1 MARERTGT
9 HRMLAPIVGVALA
22 LGVVMPITVRAE
34 IISVPSADP
43 PDAVASLPTPTVLRG
58 STAGTASAF
67 PICPPGYTL
76 SPDFGSGCVG
86 PSGGGYS
93 EGSPGYDYWPDYGFG
108 YPFGGFPGFGFG
120 AGRSHRLAGFH
131 GGQRF
136 HHRAGFH
143 SAAKLNTRS
152 AGSAHMAGFGRR

>member
-1 MARERTGT
+1 MMAREGTGT

-43 PDAVASLPTPTVLRG
+43 PDVVASLPTPTVLRG

-76 SPDFGSGCVG
+76 SPDFSSGCVG
-86 PSGGGYS
+86 PNGGGYS
-93 EGSPGYDYWPDYGFG
+93 EGSPGYDYWPDY
-108 YPFGGFPGFGFG
+108 
-120 AGRSHRLAGFH
+120 
-131 GGQRF
+131 
-136 HHRAGFH
+136 
-143 SAAKLNTRS
+143 
-152 AGSAHMAGFGRR
+152 

>member
-1 MARERTGT
+1 
-9 HRMLAPIVGVALA
+9 L
-22 LGVVMPITVRAE
+22 VVPITVHAE

-43 PDAVASLPTPTVLRG
+43 PDAAVSLPPPNVLRG
-58 STAGTASAF
+58 SPPSTASAV

-108 YPFGGFPGFGFG
+108 YPFGEFPGFGFG
-120 AGRSHRLAGFH
+120 ATRGHRFAIH
-131 GGQRF
+131 GGHRF
-136 HHRAGFH
+136 NHRAGFH
-143 SAAKLNTRS
+143 SGAKVNARG
-152 AGSAHMAGFGRR
+152 AGSAHMGGFGRR